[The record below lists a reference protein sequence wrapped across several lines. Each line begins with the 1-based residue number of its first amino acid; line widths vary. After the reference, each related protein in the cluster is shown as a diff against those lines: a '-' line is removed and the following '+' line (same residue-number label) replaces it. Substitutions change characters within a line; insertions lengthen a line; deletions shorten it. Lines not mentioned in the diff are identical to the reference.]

1 MPRAAAVMTLS
12 MYRRC
17 TLRKPTTY
25 AIPMTD
31 PRRTAT
37 GMLSRVVART
47 KLLTKPASSP
57 VKPERRYLN
66 LLYRVLIFAAFT

>member
-12 MYRRC
+12 MDRSC
-17 TLRKPTTY
+17 PLRKPTTY

-31 PRRTAT
+31 PSRTAK
-37 GMLSRVVART
+37 GMLSRVKART

-57 VKPERRYLN
+57 AMPEPRYLD
-66 LLYRVLIFAAFT
+66 LLNRALIFAAFT